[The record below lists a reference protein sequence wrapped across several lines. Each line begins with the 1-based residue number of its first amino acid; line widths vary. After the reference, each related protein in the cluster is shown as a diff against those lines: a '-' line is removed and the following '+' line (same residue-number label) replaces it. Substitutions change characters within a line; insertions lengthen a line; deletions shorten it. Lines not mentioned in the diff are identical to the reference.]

1 MGNEN
6 VTVVVTNQQHKSD
19 APWILGIIGFI
30 VSIPTA
36 CAAAGVAAIEAAR
49 QDAVNS
55 GNTAAEASATNS
67 GEAFAWMLLVFAI
80 ISLLCFILSFF
91 GKSKISVVTGIL
103 LILGALFIL
112 VNGFVGFGNMLL
124 GSIVGICYLIG
135 GIFSIINRKRL
146 TFDRYQHTCASE
158 QA

>member
-6 VTVVVTNQQHKSD
+6 VTVVVTNQQHKSN

-30 VSIPTA
+30 VSIPNILCATV
-36 CAAAGVAAIEAAR
+36 CAAAGAAVSEAAR

-55 GNTAAEASATNS
+55 GNAAAEASATNS
-67 GEAFAWMLLVFAI
+67 GEAFAGMLLVFVI
-80 ISLLCFILSFF
+80 ISLLCFILTFF

-112 VNGFVGFGNMLL
+112 VNGFVGLGNMLL

-135 GIFSIINRKRL
+135 GIYSIINKKRI
-146 TFDRYQHTCASE
+146 A
-158 QA
+158 